1 MTLNSMSKML
11 ASLSFFA
18 CTSLFAAPVV
28 IDVTGIQSIGE
39 FGDTRNTVFEYNVG
53 ANATITNVSY
63 SINVTAFTPSWLS
76 EIAFAITDSGVT
88 DGVLFTPGFE
98 DAFAGTASYSDDV
111 ILANEG
117 LSFNVGADG
126 ILRVEFYDDFDDGAV
141 SPDGRWNFGTITIA
155 YEPDLDVPVDPGP
168 GTDVPEPASALL
180 LGAGAL
186 AMGYGRRRRAAK
198 AAAH

>member
-63 SINVTAFTPSWLS
+63 SINVTAFSPSWLS
-76 EIAFAITDSGVT
+76 EIAFAITDSGVSQ
-88 DGVLFTPGFE
+88 GVLFTPGFE
-98 DAFAGTASYSDDV
+98 DAFAGTASYSASSV
-111 ILANEG
+111 LADED
-117 LSFNVGADG
+117 LSFSVGADG
-126 ILRVEFYDDFDDGAV
+126 ILRVEFYDDFDDASV
-141 SPDGRWNFGTITIA
+141 DPDGRWNFGTITIA
-155 YEPDLDVPVDPGP
+155 YDPDIDVPVDPPVG
-168 GTDVPEPASALL
+168 DVPEPASALL

>member
-1 MTLNSMSKML
+1 MSLSSLPKLL

-28 IDVTGIQSIGE
+28 INVAGVQSIGE
-39 FGDTRNTVFEYNVG
+39 FGDAANTVFEYQVG

-63 SINVTAFTPSWLS
+63 SINVTAFTPSWLA
-76 EIAFAITDSGVT
+76 EMGFAITDSGVT

-98 DAFAGTASYSDDV
+98 DTFAGTASYSDNA
-111 ILANEG
+111 ILADLG
-117 LSFNVGADG
+117 LGFNVGADG
-126 ILRVEFYDDFDDGAV
+126 ILRVEFYEDFDDGAV
-141 SPDGRWNFGTITIA
+141 DPDGLWNFGTITIT
-155 YEPDLDVPVDPGP
+155 YSPDIVDPVDPP

>member
-1 MTLNSMSKML
+1 MTLKSMSKML
-11 ASLSFFA
+11 AGLSFLA
-18 CTSLFAAPVV
+18 CTSVFAAPVV
-28 IDVTGIQSIGE
+28 INVAGVQSIGE
-39 FGDTRNTVFEYNVG
+39 FGDSRNTVYEYNVG

-63 SINVTAFTPSWLS
+63 SVNVTAFSPSWLA
-76 EIAFAITDSGVT
+76 EIAFAITDSGVS

-98 DAFAGTASYSDDV
+98 DAFAGTAQYDAST
-111 ILANEG
+111 ILADEG

-126 ILRVEFYDDFDDGAV
+126 ILRIEFYDDFDDDSV
-141 SPDGRWNFGTITIA
+141 DPDGRWNFGTITIA
-155 YEPDLDVPVDPGP
+155 YDPDIDVPVDPPVG
-168 GTDVPEPASALL
+168 DVPEPASALL

>member
-18 CTSLFAAPVV
+18 CSSLFAAPVV
-28 IDVTGIQSIGE
+28 INVAGIQSIGE
-39 FGDTRNTVFEYNVG
+39 FGDTANPVFEYNVG

-63 SINVTAFTPSWLS
+63 SINVTAFSPSWLA
-76 EIAFAITDSGVT
+76 EIGFAITDSGVT
-88 DGVLFTPGFE
+88 QGVLFNPGFE
-98 DAFAGTASYSDDV
+98 DTFAGTAQYDAST
-111 ILANEG
+111 ILADED
-117 LSFNVGADG
+117 LSFSVGEDG
-126 ILRVEFYDDFDDGAV
+126 ILRVEFYDDFDDAAV
-141 SPDGRWNFGTITIA
+141 DVDGIWNFGTITIT
-155 YEPDLDVPVDPGP
+155 YSPDIIDPVDPPVG
-168 GTDVPEPASALL
+168 DVPEPASALL